1 MKKKIYPIGLPY
13 FSTMSL
19 FLVVP
24 LACLCAI
31 AICAYKM
38 VTTGA
43 YVLIIPIVA
52 SLSGVIMFT
61 YIFVCNILNI
71 TILTDEGIAI
81 TGQKIKGKIQY
92 EEFIGFSEIK
102 NVKLICAHINSKGQ
116 KLNIEGISSLRAHIF
131 FEFELQNETTKLL
144 YIEPYAKWQRKQLL
158 AIINERT
165 GHNFS
170 YETLERRDESMF
182 ARKKKK

>member
-1 MKKKIYPIGLPY
+1 MKKKIYPIGLLY
-13 FSTMSL
+13 FATMSL
-19 FLVVP
+19 FFVVP

-61 YIFVCNILNI
+61 YIFVRNILNI

-131 FEFELQNETTKLL
+131 FKFETQNETTKLL

-170 YETLERRDESMF
+170 YETLERQDESMF
-182 ARKKKK
+182 ARKRKK